1 MGGKALRVVQA
12 GLLAGEDQD
21 LDALRVV
28 SGGDE
33 YETVAAGQ
41 TDQVLGVT
49 GGAGDY
55 LERLVIIVSTAATSQ
70 VSIKDGSGGSAIIVF
85 PNNPGGGVGTYTVDL
100 GMSATGAGGWRVT
113 TGAGAAVIAT
123 GNFT

>member
-1 MGGKALRVVQA
+1 MAQAQLVYNA

-21 LDALRVV
+21 IDAMRVI

-41 TDQVLGVT
+41 TDQVLGAT
-49 GGAGDY
+49 GAAGDY
-55 LERLVIIVSTAATSQ
+55 LERLVIVVSTAATAQ

-85 PNNPGGGVGTYTVDL
+85 PNNPGGGVGTYNVHL
-100 GMSATGAGGWRVT
+100 GVRATGAGGWRVT
-113 TGAGAAVIAT
+113 TGAGASVIAT
-123 GNFT
+123 GDFT